1 MDVMGIKKVE
11 FKDLSDLMDVEV
23 RKVQGDSPVIWLGW
37 MDRYHL
43 LRKGINE
50 EKGTF

>member
-23 RKVQGDSPVIWLGW
+23 RKVQGESPVIWLG
-37 MDRYHL
+37 
-43 LRKGINE
+43 
-50 EKGTF
+50 